1 MVVIHLRCKGQEA
14 RASNLSRFVF
24 GILKFCVYY
33 TVYCFVTT
41 ELSYAGELTGPL
53 ASEKYVTTF

>member
-24 GILKFCVYY
+24 GILKFYVYIILF
-33 TVYCFVTT
+33 TV
-41 ELSYAGELTGPL
+41 L
-53 ASEKYVTTF
+53 